1 MQTFSNRQVAAVTAA
16 LALLLLAWDVSGLDL
31 ATAHWFGGAG
41 GFPLRDNGWLSE
53 VMHDGGRRLAW
64 GFAVSL
70 CVAVWW
76 PVGPLRRLTFH
87 RRLQLAVA
95 PLLAVLAVSAL
106 KSVSSTSCPWGL
118 ADFGGV
124 AHYTPHW
131 GQVFA
136 PDGGSG
142 RCFPAGHAAS
152 GFAFVG
158 GYFAFREAAPAIAR
172 RWLAASLLA
181 GAVLG
186 LGQQIRGAHFTSH
199 TLWTAFICWCVA
211 WAMDGL
217 CARIS
222 ARGAEAVRGEAA

>member
-76 PVGPLRRLTFH
+76 PLGPLRRLTFH

-217 CARIS
+217 CARIG
-222 ARGAEAVRGEAA
+222 ARAADAGRGEAA

>member
-53 VMHDGGRRLAW
+53 VMHDGARRLAW

-87 RRLQLAVA
+87 RRLQLAVT

-158 GYFAFREAAPAIAR
+158 GYFAFREAAPAIAW

-217 CARIS
+217 CARIG
-222 ARGAEAVRGEAA
+222 ARAADAGRGETA